1 MAEAMIVMTTR
12 NYSELIRL
20 KTFEER
26 YAYLKLGGSVGYSSF
41 GFDRYLNQRFYRSVQ
56 WKRIR
61 DEVILRDEGCDL
73 GILDRSIYD
82 KILVHHMNPVSKHEL
97 VSENLDL
104 LNPEF
109 LVCVSHGTHNAIHYG
124 DASLLTISPEERRVG
139 DTKLW

>member
-1 MAEAMIVMTTR
+1 MIVMTTR
-12 NYSELIRL
+12 YYSELIRL

-104 LNPEF
+104 LNPEEGETI
-109 LVCVSHGTHNAIHYG
+109 LDLGCGTGELTFEISKKTPFVTG
-124 DASLLTISPEERRVG
+124 IDASFF
-139 DTKLW
+139 